1 MEMRIQLISA
11 SVGIPKTKLG
21 IDLGSG
27 VYFGFR
33 HTPKSPT
40 ILYGLAEE
48 SSLGEK
54 VGALGFGYLKTDW
67 FSLLSDKSH
76 KIPVIHQLTGKNV
89 DFNISKKSSHADFKF
104 ELFTNNGDVTNS
116 ITKINIPAS
125 GLLLNTF
132 ESRGVLR
139 FIPVKKNFK
148 W

>member
-11 SVGIPKTKLG
+11 SAGIPKTKLG

-54 VGALGFGYLKTDW
+54 CRCFRIWLFENGLV
-67 FSLLSDKSH
+67 FS
-76 KIPVIHQLTGKNV
+76 IV
-89 DFNISKKSSHADFKF
+89 
-104 ELFTNNGDVTNS
+104 
-116 ITKINIPAS
+116 
-125 GLLLNTF
+125 
-132 ESRGVLR
+132 R
-139 FIPVKKNFK
+139 
-148 W
+148 